1 MRAASRAS
9 AIVAATFAISAIA
22 TFPSSAETADRSPTS
37 VELTRLVKL
46 NLDNRPL
53 AVAVSEIRR
62 LVSQAGAPRPRT
74 ALR

>member
-9 AIVAATFAISAIA
+9 VIVAATFAIGAIA
-22 TFPSSAETADRSPTS
+22 TSPSSAESADPSPTS
-37 VELTRLVKL
+37 VDLTRLVKL

-62 LVSQAGAPRPRT
+62 LVSQAAAPRPRT
-74 ALR
+74 TGR